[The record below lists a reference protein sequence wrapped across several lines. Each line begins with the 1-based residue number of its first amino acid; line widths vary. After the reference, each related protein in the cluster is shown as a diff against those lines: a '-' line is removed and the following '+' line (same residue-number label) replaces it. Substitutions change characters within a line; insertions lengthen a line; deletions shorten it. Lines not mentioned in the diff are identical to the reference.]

1 MPPPTSAEL
10 ELSHLLG
17 ELYGSFSA
25 ADAPGVL
32 PLLERLTRSYL
43 FQLAPA
49 GGRDEN
55 GGGRRPPGP
64 RPPGHDGAMLA
75 RDEIEAVVDWW
86 AYYLAPGARQMSRA
100 QAAELLPTLAVQ
112 QCDEH
117 LAGEVLVDVQSAHRV
132 ALLVLG
138 LETAP
143 GTLQGRDAPR
153 CLHCHK
159 QRIMFDKN
167 ATLGDVWCGNAG
179 WTVDACHDDSRWP
192 DCRDDQ
198 GVITCRRSARSVRHA
213 YRWDHASLPLLAPA
227 RPA

>member
-17 ELYGSFSA
+17 ELYRSFSA
-25 ADAPGVL
+25 ADAPGYL
-32 PLLERLTRSYL
+32 PLLDRLRNAYL
-43 FQLAPA
+43 FQLNPA

-75 RDEIEAVVDWW
+75 RDEIEAMVDGW
-86 AYYLAPGARQMSRA
+86 AAYLSPGQGTPSRR

-112 QCDEH
+112 QR
-117 LAGEVLVDVQSAHRV
+117 AGELALEVLHDVQSAHRV

-159 QRIMFDKN
+159 QRIMFDRN
-167 ATLGDVWCGNAG
+167 ATLGDVWCGNSGWDAG
-179 WTVDACHDDSRWP
+179 ACHDDARWR
-192 DCRDDQ
+192 DCRDEN